1 MTQKDQYV
9 CPACE
14 YAVTPDDESCPNC
27 GTWLDDDEI
36 QKVEGVDSRT
46 DDGEI
51 PAEESPENES
61 FPDSSE
67 PVEAEVK
74 GDDQTDQ
81 NEQVCL
87 SCGESTPPGEDGCP
101 HCDSLIEQ
109 DQDHAD
115 EEVDHSE
122 GDIVDEKVSRRRL
135 LRNLYCPKCGQMVR
149 RKWQYCPNC
158 AQSLP
163 SRSSRLLRFI
173 NRFWGFV
180 YPFLKKY
187 RSQMLIFL
195 AVVLLGILLAS
206 LYIGWIYRHD
216 LVQRVIGTYT
226 PTPSLTPT
234 VTNTPRPP
242 TVTPTT
248 TPTITP
254 TLIPDSQYLLLDD
267 AALLP
272 KSPVRFEKAWLL
284 NNEDAVLQP
293 RFGSE
298 NNPWQIGIDT
308 LSDGEQE
315 KYYYTNV
322 SDVSIK
328 WEMDQP
334 LKESGLYQIF
344 FLDTRRYSDASAPFE
359 VLSNGDV
366 LEPII
371 GARPVYLD
379 TAEHQDESCWVSLG
393 FYQLDV
399 GMKIALQADIELSED
414 KSLAIDR
421 LLILKVS
428 EDAVWVEG
436 EQINLYRW
444 PDWSTYMLADD
455 SDADF
460 ASFSGDDLAGYTSS
474 VNTKAWLGVEH
485 ISDLRSWN
493 KGYRIITDEHRE
505 GKGNILVIWP
515 FRRVP
520 AGLYQV
526 WVRIPEHVSIVEG
539 TYGLIVNDEFT
550 NVYLDDQWDMSQLKG
565 WIPIGLATIF
575 EESTVAVYLAVDQTY
590 PGDIVVD
597 AIALQEGAE
606 SLR

>member
-1 MTQKDQYV
+1 MTENQRL
-9 CPACE
+9 CPACQ
-14 YAVTPDDESCPNC
+14 YLVSATDESCPNC
-27 GTWLDDDEI
+27 GTWLDDDEV
-36 QKVEGVDSRT
+36 QKVERVDNRT

-61 FPDSSE
+61 SPDSSA

-74 GDDQTDQ
+74 GDDDTDQ
-81 NEQVCL
+81 NEQVC
-87 SCGESTPPGEDGCP
+87 SPCGESIPPGEDGCP
-101 HCDSLIEQ
+101 HCDSLMEQ
-109 DQDHAD
+109 DQDQTD

-149 RKWQYCPNC
+149 HKWQYCPNC

-173 NRFWGFV
+173 KRFWGFV

-187 RSQMLIFL
+187 RSQMHIFL

-206 LYIGWIYRHD
+206 LYFGWIYRHD

-226 PTPSLTPT
+226 LTPSLTPT

-242 TVTPTT
+242 TVTPTI

-267 AALLP
+267 TALLP
-272 KSPVRFEKAWLL
+272 KAPVRFEKAWLL
-284 NNEDAVLQP
+284 NNEDAELRP

-298 NNPWQIGIDT
+298 NDPWQIGVDT
-308 LSDGEQE
+308 LSDGKQE
-315 KYYYTNV
+315 KYYYTNA
-322 SDVSIK
+322 SDVSVK
-328 WEMDQP
+328 WEMDHP
-334 LKESGLYQIF
+334 IEEPGLYQIF
-344 FLDTRRYSDASAPFE
+344 FLDTRWYSETSVSFD
-359 VLSNGDV
+359 VLSNGEV

-379 TAEHQDESCWVSLG
+379 TAEYQDESCWVSLG
-393 FYQLDV
+393 FYRLDV
-399 GMKIALQADIELSED
+399 GKRLIIQTDIAELNDGEFF
-414 KSLAIDR
+414 AIDR

-428 EDAVWVEG
+428 EDAVWVDG
-436 EQINLYRW
+436 EEINLYDW

-485 ISDLRSWN
+485 VSDLRSWN
-493 KGYRIITDEHRE
+493 KGYRVITDEHRE

-526 WVRIPEHVSIVEG
+526 WIRIPEHPSIVEG

-550 NVYLDDQWDMSQLKG
+550 NFYLDDQWDMSQLMG
-565 WIPIGLATIF
+565 WLPIGLATIL